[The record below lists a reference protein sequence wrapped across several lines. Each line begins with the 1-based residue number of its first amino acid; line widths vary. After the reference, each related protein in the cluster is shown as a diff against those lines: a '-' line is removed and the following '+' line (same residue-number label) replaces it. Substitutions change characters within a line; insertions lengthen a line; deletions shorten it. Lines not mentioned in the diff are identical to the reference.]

1 MALNYTLYYGIKLY
15 TILYIKSNFEIIVNM
30 NRLYSYAGIRELQR
44 KNEKNKVSRHN
55 INVGPFI
62 SLFIFFLI
70 NFELYGNK

>member
-1 MALNYTLYYGIKLY
+1 MQALENYKGKM
-15 TILYIKSNFEIIVNM
+15 K
-30 NRLYSYAGIRELQR
+30 
-44 KNEKNKVSRHN
+44 KNKVSRHN